1 LRRGTIRAMIYL
13 FITKMVFALVIELP
27 IEQLLYGHWSM
38 QALIINLGFPPVL
51 MLLVGMLIRPPGA
64 ANRSRIV
71 AHVDELLGPRGVP
84 SLEVRMPVKRGGLAL
99 FLMRLVYAF
108 TFLLSFGVVGWAL
121 YQIEFTWVAAAI
133 FFFFLSV
140 VSFFGYRL
148 RQGAREIMVIRPK
161 ERLSST
167 IIDFFSLPV
176 LRVGQWL
183 SVTVSRINVFVFIF
197 DFLIE
202 APFKLFLNVM
212 EDWLS
217 FMREKKEALT
227 DEQ

>member
-1 LRRGTIRAMIYL
+1 
-13 FITKMVFALVIELP
+13 VELP
-27 IEQLLYGHWSM
+27 LEVLLFGEWHTQSL
-38 QALIINLGFPPVL
+38 AINLGFPPVL
-51 MLLVGMLIRPPGA
+51 MLFVGLLIRPPGE

-71 AHVDELLGPRGVP
+71 AHVDALLSPRGVP
-84 SLEVRMPVKRGGLAL
+84 SLEVRLPPRRGGVGM
-99 FLMRLVYAF
+99 FLMRLVYGF
-108 TFLLSFGVVGWAL
+108 TFLLSFGLVGWVL
-121 YQIEFTWVAAAI
+121 YQLHFTWVATLV
-133 FFFFLSV
+133 FFFFLCV

-148 RQGAREIMVIRPK
+148 RQTAREIMVVRPK

-167 IIDFFSLPV
+167 LIDFFSLPI

-183 SVTVSRINVFVFIF
+183 SVTVSRVNIFVFLF

-202 APFKLFLNVM
+202 APFKIVLNVM

-217 FMREKKEALT
+217 FMREKKEELT